1 MRRPD
6 WWHRSRELKRIRRE
20 SGKLFASLDLPEECD
35 IADLCDRL
43 SERRGRP
50 LRLMPVSVP
59 GSHPCGLWIM
69 TRTVDFIVYEAR
81 TSKPH
86 QDHIIAHELAH
97 MVCGHRSGAGTPVG
111 DDTAQ
116 LLFPDL
122 APELVQKILGR
133 GNYSSVEEREAEV
146 TASLILERI
155 NRPVLEP
162 VSAVPAEDAEA
173 MERIERSLRRA
184 GSPVRQPVDRDDHG
198 DPGELDGHEHD
209 EHDPQDG
216 DGEHDHGNDGD
227 GHHGD
232 RHHGGGDR
240 GGRPH
245 SGGRRDTGAE
255 TP

>member
-1 MRRPD
+1 
-6 WWHRSRELKRIRRE
+6 
-20 SGKLFASLDLPEECD
+20 
-35 IADLCDRL
+35 
-43 SERRGRP
+43 
-50 LRLMPVSVP
+50 MPVNVP
-59 GSHPCGLWIM
+59 GSHPCGVWIM
-69 TRTVDFIVYEAR
+69 TRTVDFIVYEAE

-97 MVCGHRSGAGTPVG
+97 MVCGHRSGAGTPV
-111 DDTAQ
+111 DDGTAR

-184 GSPVRQPVDRDDHG
+184 VPPVRPPADHG
-198 DPGELDGHEHD
+198 EDD
-209 EHDPQDG
+209 EG
-216 DGEHDHGNDGD
+216 DQGD
-227 GHHGD
+227 ET
-232 RHHGGGDR
+232 RA
-240 GGRPH
+240 P
-245 SGGRRDTGAE
+245 GAE
-255 TP
+255 SR

>member
-1 MRRPD
+1 VLRRPN

-20 SGKLFASLDLPEECD
+20 SEKLFASLDLPEECD

-59 GSHPCGLWIM
+59 GAHPCGLWIM
-69 TRTVDFIVYEAR
+69 TQTVDFIVYESQ

-97 MVCGHRSGAGTPVG
+97 MVCGHRSGTGNSVD
-111 DDTAQ
+111 DDTAR

-155 NRPVLEP
+155 NRPVLERI
-162 VSAVPAEDAEA
+162 SAVPAEDAEA
-173 MERIERSLRRA
+173 MERIERSLRRRAAVRAPA
-184 GSPVRQPVDRDDHG
+184 GH
-198 DPGELDGHEHD
+198 
-209 EHDPQDG
+209 
-216 DGEHDHGNDGD
+216 DGEHG
-227 GHHGD
+227 
-232 RHHGGGDR
+232 HGGEHRPGGEHDGR
-240 GGRPH
+240 GGRGGGGGHGDESERSAAPH
-245 SGGRRDTGAE
+245 PGGE
-255 TP
+255 TTA